1 MLFCSMFFG
10 LCVQVEYLLMVALYS
25 LEVSNR
31 TTPVDSKY
39 VSRPVSFFRF
49 PFSFLILSHLLS

>member
-1 MLFCSMFFG
+1 MLFYSILFY
-10 LCVQVEYLLMVALYS
+10 LCAMESLLTAVLYS

-39 VSRPVSFFRF
+39 VSHSFS
-49 PFSFLILSHLLS
+49 PFSIR

>member
-1 MLFCSMFFG
+1 MSFYSMLFFLG
-10 LCVQVEYLLMVALYS
+10 TETLLTAALCS

-39 VSRPVSFFRF
+39 VSYFFLF
-49 PFSFLILSHLLS
+49 PFLSYP

>member
-1 MLFCSMFFG
+1 MLFYSMLFCLYADG
-10 LCVQVEYLLMVALYS
+10 ILLRAALCS

-39 VSRPVSFFRF
+39 VSRLFSSLF
-49 PFSFLILSHLLS
+49 PFLSSLLF